1 MQQTIKSAFNN
12 IVSDLVPFI
21 NNSKKDFYN
30 MFNSFEVVPIKYRD
44 EYLEKLDNK
53 EFFDAMGYC
62 LSISKGQ
69 FHKMKN
75 ENNIEEINGNY
86 FINIKYDSELGLLLS
101 DEESTLI

>member
-1 MQQTIKSAFNN
+1 
-12 IVSDLVPFI
+12 
-21 NNSKKDFYN
+21 
-30 MFNSFEVVPIKYRD
+30 
-44 EYLEKLDNK
+44 
-53 EFFDAMGYC
+53 MGYC

-101 DEESTLI
+101 DEESTLIR